1 MLEAPEELALG
12 DLDGPETGQMIV
24 LDLAVEEHVAPALE
38 TLDEVDAY
46 AAAGIPRERE
56 PATT

>member
-1 MLEAPEELALG
+1 LLLDNREHLESLVEAL
-12 DLDGPETGQMIV
+12 LEN
-24 LDLAVEEHVAPALE
+24 E